1 MNTDE
6 RRFYDLFRSDESP
19 YTATEALDNARAIV
33 KGHDRGLVCV
43 WSDED
48 ESWDG
53 ECEPPK
59 FLLWGAVYRQSDM
72 DNYGNP
78 KRHAFPFSSLGMVG
92 VNSMSD
98 VYLLNCEAD
107 LMREALIELD
117 SEDAEKAQVM
127 SERATYAG
135 TV

>member
-1 MNTDE
+1 MIGVLFAFGVMRMNRGTGNAS
-6 RRFYDLFRSDESP
+6 RRSSFFG
-19 YTATEALDNARAIV
+19 AR
-33 KGHDRGLVCV
+33 
-43 WSDED
+43 
-48 ESWDG
+48 
-53 ECEPPK
+53 
-59 FLLWGAVYRQSDM
+59 VYRQSDM